1 MKKAFDVNKNEKLE
15 AITIWLEGY
24 SDIDELYDIL
34 KVQMKKFGPFCVTM
48 NFYAEDLNCNDG
60 NSD

>member
-15 AITIWLEGY
+15 SVTIWLEGY
-24 SDIDELYDIL
+24 PDIDELYEIL
-34 KVQMKKFGPFCVTM
+34 KVQMKKYGPFCVTFK
-48 NFYAEDLNCNDG
+48 FYAEDLNCNDG